1 MLLKTPKISSFH
13 TIIDKQG
20 SVMSTQSKDQL
31 VPMPPSPLGS
41 SHPASICASSAQV
54 IHQAGNLRTPLGVLP
69 TLLKVRP
76 RLAVV
81 FFALAFQV
89 SLSVAGDLYRWNDGN
104 GNPVMS
110 DRPPPA
116 GTPYTV
122 INAERYG
129 ANTNVV
135 SPVTNP
141 ASNPA
146 SADTKHEDGSDAG
159 SIGNREVA
167 ARVRIEKHPE
177 LCAQAKEA
185 IFQLE
190 TFPRVRVTDDS
201 GEVRFMTD
209 TERTEQLNRAR
220 EVEAANC

>member
-1 MLLKTPKISSFH
+1 
-13 TIIDKQG
+13 
-20 SVMSTQSKDQL
+20 MSTPSKDQL

-41 SHPASICASSAQV
+41 SYPASICASSAQV
-54 IHQAGNLRTPLGVLP
+54 THQASNLRTPLGVLP

-81 FFALAFQV
+81 FFALACQV
-89 SLSVAGDLYRWNDGN
+89 SLSVAGDLYRWNDDN

-146 SADTKHEDGSDAG
+146 SADTKREDGSDAG
-159 SIGNREVA
+159 SIGNRKVA

>member
-1 MLLKTPKISSFH
+1 
-13 TIIDKQG
+13 
-20 SVMSTQSKDQL
+20 MSTQSKDQL

-41 SHPASICASSAQV
+41 SHPASMSASRAQV
-54 IHQAGNLRTPLGVLP
+54 IHQASNLRTPLGVLPTLFPTLFP

-81 FFALAFQV
+81 FFALACQV
-89 SLSVAGDLYRWNDGN
+89 SLSVAGDLYRWNDDN

-146 SADTKHEDGSDAG
+146 SADTKREDGSDAG

-209 TERTEQLNRAR
+209 TERTEQLNKAR
-220 EVEAANC
+220 DVEAANC

>member
-1 MLLKTPKISSFH
+1 
-13 TIIDKQG
+13 
-20 SVMSTQSKDQL
+20 VMSTQSKDQL

-81 FFALAFQV
+81 FFALACQV
-89 SLSVAGDLYRWNDGN
+89 SLSVAGDLYRWNDDN

-146 SADTKHEDGSDAG
+146 SADTKREYGSEGG
-159 SIGNREVA
+159 SMGNREVA
-167 ARVRIEKHPE
+167 TRVRIEKHPE

>member
-1 MLLKTPKISSFH
+1 
-13 TIIDKQG
+13 
-20 SVMSTQSKDQL
+20 MSTQSKDQL

-41 SHPASICASSAQV
+41 SHPASMSASRAQV
-54 IHQAGNLRTPLGVLP
+54 IHQASNLRTPLGVLPTLFP

-81 FFALAFQV
+81 FFALACQV
-89 SLSVAGDLYRWNDGN
+89 SLSVAGDLYRWNDDN

-146 SADTKHEDGSDAG
+146 SADTKREDESDAG

-209 TERTEQLNRAR
+209 TERTEQLNKAR
-220 EVEAANC
+220 DVEAANC

>member
-1 MLLKTPKISSFH
+1 
-13 TIIDKQG
+13 
-20 SVMSTQSKDQL
+20 MSTQSKDQL
-31 VPMPPSPLGS
+31 VPMPPSPPGS
-41 SHPASICASSAQV
+41 SHAASICASIAQV
-54 IHQAGNLRTPLGVLP
+54 IHQAYDLRTPLVVLP
-69 TLLKVRP
+69 TLLKARP
-76 RLAVV
+76 RLAFL
-81 FFALAFQV
+81 FFALACQV
-89 SLSVAGDLYRWNDGN
+89 SLSFAGDLYRWNDGN

-116 GTPYTV
+116 GPPYTV

-135 SPVTNP
+135 SPVTNQVG
-141 ASNPA
+141 NPA
-146 SADTKHEDGSDAG
+146 SADTKREYGSEGG
-159 SIGNREVA
+159 SMGNREVA
-167 ARVRIEKHPE
+167 KRVRIEKHPE

>member
-31 VPMPPSPLGS
+31 VPMPPSPLES
-41 SHPASICASSAQV
+41 SHAASICASIAQV
-54 IHQAGNLRTPLGVLP
+54 IHQAYDLRTPLVVLP
-69 TLLKVRP
+69 TLLKARP
-76 RLAVV
+76 RLAFL
-81 FFALAFQV
+81 FFALACQV
-89 SLSVAGDLYRWNDGN
+89 SLSFAGDLYRWNDGN

-110 DRPPPA
+110 DRPPSA

-122 INAERYG
+122 INVGRYG
-129 ANTNVV
+129 ATTNVV
-135 SPVTNP
+135 SPVANP
-141 ASNPA
+141 MSNPV
-146 SADTKHEDGSDAG
+146 SDGTKPEDSKDGG

-167 ARVRIEKHPE
+167 ATVRIEKHPE
-177 LCAQAKEA
+177 LCAQAKGA

-209 TERTEQLNRAR
+209 TERTEKLNRAR

>member
-1 MLLKTPKISSFH
+1 MLPKTPNISSFH

-20 SVMSTQSKDQL
+20 SVMSTQSKVQL
-31 VPMPPSPLGS
+31 VPMPSSPLGGRYPTS
-41 SHPASICASSAQV
+41 MSASSAQV
-54 IHQAGNLRTPLGVLP
+54 THQADDLRTPLVVLL
-69 TLLKVRP
+69 TRLTVRP
-76 RLAVV
+76 RLVFL
-81 FFALAFQV
+81 FFALACQA

-104 GNPVMS
+104 DNPVMS

-116 GTPYTV
+116 GTPYTIIDV
-122 INAERYG
+122 GRYG
-129 ANTNVV
+129 ATTNVV

-141 ASNPA
+141 ASNPV
-146 SADTKHEDGSDAG
+146 STGTNREDAKDGGSM
-159 SIGNREVA
+159 GNPEVA
-167 ARVRIEKHPE
+167 ATVRIEKLPE
-177 LCAQAKEA
+177 LCTQAKEA

-190 TFPRVRVTDDS
+190 TFPRVRVTDNN

>member
-1 MLLKTPKISSFH
+1 
-13 TIIDKQG
+13 
-20 SVMSTQSKDQL
+20 MSTPSKDQL

-81 FFALAFQV
+81 FFALACQV

>member
-1 MLLKTPKISSFH
+1 MLLKTPNISSFH

-20 SVMSTQSKDQL
+20 SVMSTPSKDQL

-89 SLSVAGDLYRWNDGN
+89 PLSVAGDLYRWNDGN

-146 SADTKHEDGSDAG
+146 SADTKREYGSEGG
-159 SIGNREVA
+159 SMGNREVA